1 MWYILIGFS
10 IIGIIV
16 GITFTFFLINF
27 DGKWKVV
34 LEAIISIGGS
44 GIGIASM
51 CDFYVI
57 DNQIQKLVATIGLGI
72 GFIGSTVVL
81 LIIMCYMIKDK
92 DDADVLRIRDIL
104 LGQKSYIEKY
114 YKQRMDEIDQK
125 LGIPKLT
132 ERENKVAQRENSIAE
147 KERFIEDQLQDINAL
162 GKSKL
167 RINIPF
173 ENKIVLTKDLLDSM
187 PEYIY
192 GLAKFIGDLKEE
204 TDLQNG
210 NINTL
215 NEFIAY
221 LYSILTYVMKDV
233 FETNSENIRVHFRF
247 YNQEENK
254 YKKLVAISGK
264 RIIAKDMTPIPYENS
279 LIKKSYECKRALI
292 KSANSDYDYQSNNYT
307 VWQDYMT
314 YSFYN
319 ISKND
324 MPLLTFGISVKN
336 KTVYKNKFYFLNYF
350 KIEQY
355 LEDAIDSINESCLIE
370 NILYEKEVG

>member
-233 FETNSENIRVHFRF
+233 FETNSENIRVHFRI